1 MQRDADEIILEGC
14 RRCRNE
20 EVIEESRTAVD
31 ALRQPSDG
39 DRLIDAAAVRDCEV
53 GSKERAV
60 ASGDGAG
67 RRYQKCRVVVV
78 EADDGGLWP
87 MRALGR
93 FADRAR
99 RAVRP
104 RNAPKSIL
112 LLLSEG
118 SEAHREDRRRDR
130 S

>member
-1 MQRDADEIILEGC
+1 MQRDADEVILEGR

-39 DRLIDAAAVRDCEV
+39 DRLIDAAAVRDGEV

-67 RRYQKCRVVVV
+67 RSKGARSGMATRGKSG
-78 EADDGGLWP
+78 AP
-87 MRALGR
+87 LG
-93 FADRAR
+93 AR
-99 RAVRP
+99 QGR
-104 RNAPKSIL
+104 
-112 LLLSEG
+112 
-118 SEAHREDRRRDR
+118 
-130 S
+130 